1 MGIVM
6 IIQSIFHNKSCLV
19 FGCGNPLFG
28 DDGFGPEVISF
39 LESKGELPS
48 HVACLDVG
56 TSIRDILFNLL
67 LDTNL
72 PHTLIIVDAVEVQG
86 REPGD
91 IFIIRVD
98 DIAKEIDGQDL
109 IDILRFGYSIEPIP
123 LTEEWLIKMGFEKH
137 NSYYLSPNKSSVEGF
152 VDILC
157 FDLEN
162 LSFIVDM
169 SEYSGWTVDCKFV
182 HTLQNLYYALTNE
195 ELTINN

>member
-1 MGIVM
+1 MKATDFRLKNLVHVYGIETE
-6 IIQSIFHNKSCLV
+6 ITPTHLQNIQNA
-19 FGCGNPLFG
+19 N
-28 DDGFGPEVISF
+28 E
-39 LESKGELPS
+39 KGK
-48 HVACLDVG
+48 V
-56 TSIRDILFNLL
+56 
-67 LDTNL
+67 
-72 PHTLIIVDAVEVQG
+72 IVDMT
-86 REPGD
+86 
-91 IFIIRVD
+91 
-98 DIAKEIDGQDL
+98 
-109 IDILRFGYSIEPIP
+109 PIP